1 MAQKKHEK
9 VDKKVEIIVDK
20 KSHLLKKPFSMLV
33 AGSSMA
39 GKTTDILSW
48 LINPEFFSKH
58 RLKKI
63 IHHRFRYAEKFS
75 KPRVR
80 RCPFF

>member
-48 LINPEFFSKH
+48 LISP
-58 RLKKI
+58 
-63 IHHRFRYAEKFS
+63 EKFS
-75 KPRVR
+75 KHHLKKYYTSQVQVCRKVFKTLP
-80 RCPFF
+80 